1 MALYKANSTNSRNFK
16 VTLENQEIGELLIKK
31 WYSFDADLIMSDG
44 KNYQLITKGFWDSK
58 VELIDGSQTLLDFK
72 MGWKGIVIKTYFD
85 NQERQY
91 LLKLEGFIKSKFILI
106 DDYDQELSVAST
118 DFKWLTL
125 NFNYDIE
132 TSASFDQLRN
142 RDLLLMTMLHCMN
155 YYISYLSAAT

>member
-1 MALYKANSTNSRNFK
+1 MALYKANSRNSRNFK

-91 LLKLEGFIKSKFILI
+91 LLKLQGFINSKFILI
-106 DDYDQELSVAST
+106 DESEREISVAST

>member
-1 MALYKANSTNSRNFK
+1 MASYKANSTNSRNFK

-91 LLKLEGFIKSKFILI
+91 LLKLKGFINSKFILI
-106 DDYDQELSVAST
+106 DDSDQELSVAST

-125 NFNYDIE
+125 NFDYDIE

>member
-1 MALYKANSTNSRNFK
+1 MALYKANSNNSRNFK
-16 VTLENQEIGELLIKK
+16 VTLDNQEIGELLIKK

-58 VELIDGSQTLLDFK
+58 VELIDGSETLLDFK

-91 LLKLEGFIKSKFILI
+91 LLKLQGFINSKFILI
-106 DDYDQELSVAST
+106 DESDQELSVAST

>member
-1 MALYKANSTNSRNFK
+1 MALYKANSTNSRNFN

-91 LLKLEGFIKSKFILI
+91 LLKLQGFINSKFILI
-106 DDYDQELSVAST
+106 DDSDQELSVAST

-125 NFNYDIE
+125 NFDYDIE
-132 TSASFDQLRN
+132 TTSSFDQLRN
-142 RDLLLMTMLHCMN
+142 RDLLLMTMLHCIN

>member
-1 MALYKANSTNSRNFK
+1 MALYKANSNNSRNFK

-85 NQERQY
+85 NQERYY
-91 LLKLEGFIKSKFILI
+91 LLKLQGFINSKFILI
-106 DDYDQELSVAST
+106 DDSDQELSVAST

-125 NFNYDIE
+125 HFNYDIE

>member
-58 VELIDGSQTLLDFK
+58 VELIDGTQTLLDFK

-91 LLKLEGFIKSKFILI
+91 LLKLQGFINSKFILI
-106 DDYDQELSVAST
+106 DESDQELSVAST

-125 NFNYDIE
+125 NFDYDIE

>member
-1 MALYKANSTNSRNFK
+1 MALYKANSTNSRNFN

-58 VELIDGSQTLLDFK
+58 VELIDGSQTILDFK

-85 NQERQY
+85 NQERYY
-91 LLKLEGFIKSKFILI
+91 LLKLQGFINSKFILI
-106 DDYDQELSVAST
+106 DDSDQELSVAST

-132 TSASFDQLRN
+132 TSASFDQIRN

>member
-1 MALYKANSTNSRNFK
+1 MAHYKANSRNSRNFK

-44 KNYQLITKGFWDSK
+44 KNYQLTTKGFWDSK

-85 NQERQY
+85 HQERQY
-91 LLKLEGFIKSKFILI
+91 LLKLKGFINSKFILI
-106 DDYDQELSVAST
+106 DESDQELSVAST

-125 NFNYDIE
+125 NFDYDIE

-155 YYISYLSAAT
+155 YYISYISAAT

>member
-91 LLKLEGFIKSKFILI
+91 LLKLQGFINSKFILI
-106 DDYDQELSVAST
+106 DDSDQELSVAST

-155 YYISYLSAAT
+155 YYISYLSAAS

>member
-91 LLKLEGFIKSKFILI
+91 LLKLQGFINSKFILI
-106 DDYDQELSVAST
+106 DESDQELSVAST

>member
-1 MALYKANSTNSRNFK
+1 MAFYKANSTNSRNFK

-91 LLKLEGFIKSKFILI
+91 LLKLQGFINSKFILI
-106 DDYDQELSVAST
+106 DESDQELSVAST

-125 NFNYDIE
+125 NFDYDIE
-132 TSASFDQLRN
+132 TTSSFDQLRN

-155 YYISYLSAAT
+155 YYISYISAAT

>member
-1 MALYKANSTNSRNFK
+1 MALYKANSRNSRNFK

-85 NQERQY
+85 NQEKQY
-91 LLKLEGFIKSKFILI
+91 LLKLKGFINSKFILI
-106 DDYDQELSVAST
+106 DESDQELSVAST
-118 DFKWLTL
+118 DFKWISL
-125 NFNYDIE
+125 NFDYDIE
-132 TSASFDQLRN
+132 TTASFDQLRN

>member
-58 VELIDGSQTLLDFK
+58 VELIDGSETLLDFK

-85 NQERQY
+85 NQERYY
-91 LLKLEGFIKSKFILI
+91 LLKLQGFINSKFILI
-106 DDYDQELSVAST
+106 DDSDQELSVAST

>member
-91 LLKLEGFIKSKFILI
+91 LLKLQGFINSKFILI
-106 DDYDQELSVAST
+106 DESDQELSVAST

-142 RDLLLMTMLHCMN
+142 RELLLMTMLHCMN

>member
-16 VTLENQEIGELLIKK
+16 VTLENQDIGELLIKK

-91 LLKLEGFIKSKFILI
+91 LLKLQGFINSKFILI
-106 DDYDQELSVAST
+106 DDSDQELSVAST

-125 NFNYDIE
+125 NFDYDIE
-132 TSASFDQLRN
+132 TTSSFDQLRN
-142 RDLLLMTMLHCMN
+142 RDLLLMTMLHCIN

>member
-85 NQERQY
+85 NQERYY
-91 LLKLEGFIKSKFILI
+91 LLKVQGFINSKFILI
-106 DDYDQELSVAST
+106 DDSDQKLSVAST

>member
-1 MALYKANSTNSRNFK
+1 MALYKANSTNSRNFN

-85 NQERQY
+85 HQERQY
-91 LLKLEGFIKSKFILI
+91 LLKLQGFINSKFILI
-106 DDYDQELSVAST
+106 DDSDQELSVAST

>member
-1 MALYKANSTNSRNFK
+1 MAFYKANSTNSRNFK

-91 LLKLEGFIKSKFILI
+91 LLKLQGFINIKFILI
-106 DDYDQELSVAST
+106 DESDQELSVAST

-132 TSASFDQLRN
+132 TTASFDQLRN
-142 RDLLLMTMLHCMN
+142 RDLLLMTMLHCIN